1 MLQIT
6 DVSKHYGRKI
16 ALDRINLS
24 IETGK
29 IFGLLGPNGAGK
41 TTLIRIITQITAPDS
56 GSIKVSGLHNSILS
70 QQDIGYLPEERGLYR
85 KMPIIDQAHYF
96 AALKGMKKQ
105 EANEAIEYWFAKL
118 DMLDWKR
125 KKIEELSKGMQQ
137 KVQFA
142 LTVLHKPKL
151 LILDEPFTGFD
162 PINAEIIKNEI
173 IALKN
178 DGTSIILSTHRME
191 SVETLC
197 DEIGLINQGKVIIS
211 GEIKSIKNQFS
222 SKSYCVK
229 HRNPLHNNSDY
240 LVTSSEEKE
249 NYTESLI
256 QLQRS
261 FENNNQLLEQLMKEA
276 EILHFSEIVPSIN
289 DIFIHLIKNSAA

>member
-6 DVSKHYGRKI
+6 EVSKHYGSKI

-24 IETGK
+24 IDGGK

-41 TTLIRIITQITAPDS
+41 TTLIRIITQITAPDAGQINFTDQS
-56 GSIKVSGLHNSILS
+56 NKTFS
-70 QQDIGYLPEERGLYR
+70 QSDIGYLPEERGLYR
-85 KMPIIDQAHYF
+85 KMPIIDQAYYF
-96 AALKGMKKQ
+96 AELKGMKHADATQ
-105 EANEAIEYWFAKL
+105 AINHWFTKL
-118 DMLDWKR
+118 EMTDWKR
-125 KKIEELSKGMQQ
+125 KNIEELSKGMQQ

-142 LTVLHKPKL
+142 LTVLHQPKL

-173 IALKN
+173 IALKKQ
-178 DGTSIILSTHRME
+178 GTSIILSTHRME

-222 SKSYCVK
+222 SKSYCIK

-240 LVTSSEEKE
+240 LITHSEEKE
-249 NYTESLI
+249 NYIESFI
-256 QLQRS
+256 QLQRP
-261 FENNNQLLEQLMKEA
+261 FENNNQLLEKLMTAA